1 MTMPHDSWRFRF
13 TVAACAAAAAMVFT
27 RVLWPV
33 LQYTPFLLGFV
44 AAVISSR
51 VAGRQAGFLTVM
63 FAVLGYGLLPL
74 PLAQER
80 LGRLLLGFA
89 SLTGAFSWIVARRYE
104 IEGDLR
110 RSQQRLQAVLS
121 SLPVVL
127 WAMNRDG
134 NITLAEGSGLEVL
147 DIQPRQ
153 LVGQSLFERYR
164 DVPEAIANARRVL
177 AGETFTGAV
186 TLGNVVV
193 ETRYSPLRDH
203 QGLVTGA
210 IGVSLDVTERQAA
223 QETLRASEQRLQT
236 IIDAEPACV
245 KLVSRDGVVLD
256 VNRAGLEMLGA
267 KALSDVKG
275 RPVKDIVHPD
285 DVDRFFEVHDA
296 AVAGRPGRA
305 EFRITGFD
313 SSEHWVDSRMVP
325 FDVTGTPGSERGVL
339 SVTSDV
345 TERKQLEAQLQQAQK
360 LEAIGLLAGG
370 IAHDFNNLLTAIG
383 GYTEIVLASF
393 DERDR
398 RREDLLEVSKAAQR
412 AAALTRQLLA
422 VSRRQVLQPTVLDV
436 NAMVTSIQKLLHRTV
451 PENIDIQLDLTSAA
465 NMVRADRGQLEQV
478 VLNLGINAGD
488 AMPRGGRLTIA
499 AQSVDVDHLA
509 AARRPPMP
517 PGRYVRLVV
526 SDTGTGMAPETQAH
540 IFEPFFTTKA
550 GGTGTG
556 LGLATVYGIVKQS
569 NGFVWVDSAVG
580 RGTTFEI
587 YLPAVDDSV
596 EAELPAA
603 RTSQFTGG
611 SQTILLAEDDGAVRR
626 FARQILTT
634 HGYTVLDA
642 RDGDEALAVARGHS
656 GTIDLLVTDVVM
668 PGLSG
673 RDLAARL
680 SVERPDVRVLY
691 TSGYSEQMII
701 RSGLNTGLTLLPKP
715 FLPGDLLQKVGET
728 LAA

>member
-1 MTMPHDSWRFRF
+1 
-13 TVAACAAAAAMVFT
+13 MVLT
-27 RVLWPV
+27 RALWPV

-44 AAVISSR
+44 AAVISTR
-51 VAGRQAGFLTVM
+51 VAGRQAGFLTVLI
-63 FAVLGYGLLPL
+63 AVLGYGLLPM

-89 SLTGAFSWIVARRYE
+89 GITGPFTWIVARRYE

-134 NITLAEGSGLEVL
+134 RITLAEGRGLEVL
-147 DIQPRQ
+147 DIQPHL

-203 QGLVTGA
+203 QGSVTGA

-245 KLVSRDGVVLD
+245 KLVSRDGIVLD
-256 VNRAGLEMLGA
+256 VNRAGLKMLGA

-285 DVDRFFEVHDA
+285 DRGRFFEVHDA
-296 AVAGRPGRA
+296 VVAGRPGRT

-313 SSEHWVDSRMVP
+313 ASEHWVDSHMVP
-325 FDVTGTPGSERGVL
+325 FDVAGPLGTERAVL

-383 GYTEIVLASF
+383 GYTELVLATF
-393 DERDR
+393 DDSDR

-412 AAALTRQLLA
+412 AAALTRLCL
-422 VSRRQVLQPTVLDV
+422 R
-436 NAMVTSIQKLLHRTV
+436 
-451 PENIDIQLDLTSAA
+451 
-465 NMVRADRGQLEQV
+465 
-478 VLNLGINAGD
+478 
-488 AMPRGGRLTIA
+488 
-499 AQSVDVDHLA
+499 
-509 AARRPPMP
+509 
-517 PGRYVRLVV
+517 
-526 SDTGTGMAPETQAH
+526 
-540 IFEPFFTTKA
+540 
-550 GGTGTG
+550 
-556 LGLATVYGIVKQS
+556 
-569 NGFVWVDSAVG
+569 
-580 RGTTFEI
+580 
-587 YLPAVDDSV
+587 
-596 EAELPAA
+596 
-603 RTSQFTGG
+603 
-611 SQTILLAEDDGAVRR
+611 
-626 FARQILTT
+626 
-634 HGYTVLDA
+634 
-642 RDGDEALAVARGHS
+642 
-656 GTIDLLVTDVVM
+656 
-668 PGLSG
+668 
-673 RDLAARL
+673 
-680 SVERPDVRVLY
+680 
-691 TSGYSEQMII
+691 
-701 RSGLNTGLTLLPKP
+701 
-715 FLPGDLLQKVGET
+715 
-728 LAA
+728 